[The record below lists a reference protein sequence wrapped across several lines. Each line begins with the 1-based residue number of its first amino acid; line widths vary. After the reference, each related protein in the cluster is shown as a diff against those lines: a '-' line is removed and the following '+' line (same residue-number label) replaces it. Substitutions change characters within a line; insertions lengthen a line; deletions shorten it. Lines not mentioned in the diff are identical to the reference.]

1 MSHEDQDHRL
11 RRVWRKG
18 LVRPAVVPG
27 LWRAPGIR
35 GGRAGQAGSRA
46 DPGRGGC
53 GRPGGRGGHGRCDA
67 RGRRDARLRRRAR
80 SDPLP
85 LDDAAPTG
93 AAETQTA
100 ETAEPAAESDTR
112 ELEAEAEADAE
123 PDGGA
128 EPAEVELEPA
138 AFSLSPEPTEALPA
152 ALRTPFD
159 GPEPILIARPYV
171 HRKDVTA
178 ATEPGHTPPSAYRP
192 PVLAL
197 SAAATAGAGSSG
209 SGSWPSQTMTVAPRS
224 SIAAAEAAAANAPVD
239 AGDADELTRFAEIG
253 TWFVIV
259 GAAMAVL
266 GFLLPWSHVVIGS
279 RSLGGYLDSWGLASP
294 THVVVLLASLA
305 ILALGIMRTKVP
317 VWLWA
322 GVFALGLG
330 GMLVGLT
337 WPYQFG
343 PLGADVGVIVVAL
356 GGAALLIGGGVT
368 TWATRHVEVEPVV

>member
-1 MSHEDQDHRL
+1 MRCP
-11 RRVWRKG
+11 
-18 LVRPAVVPG
+18 RPT
-27 LWRAPGIR
+27 R
-35 GGRAGQAGSRA
+35 S
-46 DPGRGGC
+46 
-53 GRPGGRGGHGRCDA
+53 
-67 RGRRDARLRRRAR
+67 GRRDAE
-80 SDPLP
+80 SDVAPDQIPLP
-85 LDDAAPTG
+85 LDDGAPTG

-266 GFLLPWSHVVIGS
+266 GFLLPWSRVVIGS

>member
-1 MSHEDQDHRL
+1 MKTKTIDCVECGEKVSYGRLSCPACGALLAAVAGGAARHVPESTPVEVDAGARDGVADAAGAMPEADAMLEADVAPDQ
-11 RRVWRKG
+11 
-18 LVRPAVVPG
+18 
-27 LWRAPGIR
+27 I
-35 GGRAGQAGSRA
+35 
-46 DPGRGGC
+46 
-53 GRPGGRGGHGRCDA
+53 
-67 RGRRDARLRRRAR
+67 
-80 SDPLP
+80 PLL
-85 LDDAAPTG
+85 LDDAEPTG
-93 AAETQTA
+93 AAE
-100 ETAEPAAESDTR
+100 ETAEPAAESDTTDVD
-112 ELEAEAEADAE
+112 AEADAE
-123 PDGGA
+123 PDAGA
-128 EPAEVELEPA
+128 EPAELELEPA

-171 HRKDVTA
+171 HRKDVAA
-178 ATEPGHTPPSAYRP
+178 ATGPGHTPPSSYRP

-197 SAAATAGAGSSG
+197 SAAATAGAGTSG

-224 SIAAAEAAAANAPVD
+224 SIAAAEAAAANATVD
-239 AGDADELTRFAEIG
+239 AGVSDELTRFAEIG

-266 GFLLPWSHVVIGS
+266 GFLLPWSRVVIGS

-294 THVVVLLASLA
+294 THVVVLLAALA

-322 GVFALGLG
+322 GVLALGLG

-368 TWATRHVEVEPVV
+368 SWATRHVEVEPVV